1 MIVYFLISALAIIVD
16 QAVKWWTVANF
27 AEGQG
32 QDLIP
37 GIVNIFY
44 IKNPGAAWGILEGQM
59 LIFYGVT
66 FIAVAAMAYLIFK
79 DRGKSAFASLAYALI
94 LAGALG
100 NFIDR
105 LRLGYVVDMFRLDF
119 MQFPIFNVADMC
131 LSIGVA
137 LLFIYTL
144 FIEGKEHAS
153 VK

>member
-1 MIVYFLISALAIIVD
+1 MIVYFVISVIAIIVD

-27 AEGQG
+27 SEGQG

-59 LIFYGVT
+59 LIFYVIT

>member
-1 MIVYFLISALAIIVD
+1 MIVYFVISVIAIIVD

-27 AEGQG
+27 SEGQG

-59 LIFYGVT
+59 LIFYVIT

-79 DRGKSAFASLAYALI
+79 DRGKSALASLAYALI